1 MSDLSVVPSL
11 PRRPPRA
18 AYALPTLFT
27 AGNVFLGYLAILR
40 CIQAALNAGHNL
52 PLAMD
57 QFVVAA
63 KCIGIAIA
71 LDGLDGRIARMT
83 HTTSEFGREMDSLAD
98 VVSFGLAPAILAYTW
113 GVQTVDWAGAP
124 AFTDHLHRAGTFL
137 SFLFLICG
145 AARLARFNVQK
156 NPRPKNPGRPY
167 RKYFV
172 GLPIPAGA
180 GLIASVVFFADGYPL
195 TYWAEA
201 VLWLATLGALGFL
214 MVCTWRY
221 YAFKD
226 NTLLR
231 PRSPLTII
239 PLAILIFLIWNWA
252 QPVLLLLAVAYAVSG
267 PLIRIGG
274 LLRRLTGRPAATP
287 PAPTPLEQD
296 IV

>member
-1 MSDLSVVPSL
+1 MSDLSVVPSQ

-40 CIQAALNAGHNL
+40 CIQAVLNVGRNM
-52 PLAMD
+52 PLATE

-98 VVSFGLAPAILAYTW
+98 VVSFGLAPAVLAYTW
-113 GVQTVDWAGAP
+113 GVQSVDWGGAP

-137 SFLFLICG
+137 AFLFLICG

-180 GLIASVVFFADGYPL
+180 GLIASVVFFADGYPV

-201 VLWLATLGALGFL
+201 ILWMATLGGLGFL

-239 PLAILIFLIWNWA
+239 PLAILIFLVWNWA
-252 QPVLLLLAVAYAVSG
+252 QPVLLLLALGYALSG

-274 LLRRLTGRPAATP
+274 LLRRLTGRAATP
-287 PAPTPLEQD
+287 PSPTPLEQD

>member
-1 MSDLSVVPSL
+1 MSDLSVLPA

-18 AYALPTLFT
+18 AYALPSLFT

-40 CIQAALNAGHNL
+40 CIQAALSVGHDM
-52 PLAMD
+52 PSAMAH
-57 QFVVAA
+57 FVVAA

-71 LDGLDGRIARMT
+71 LDGVDGRIARIT
-83 HTTSEFGREMDSLAD
+83 NTTSDFGREMDSLAD

-113 GVQTVDWAGAP
+113 GVQAVDWVGAP
-124 AFTDHLHRAGTFL
+124 AFTDHLHRAGTFIA
-137 SFLFLICG
+137 FLFLICG

-180 GLIASVVFFADGYPL
+180 AVIAAVVFFSEGYPI

-201 VLWLATLGALGFL
+201 VLWLATLGVLGFL

-239 PLAILIFLIWNWA
+239 PSAILIFLIWNWA
-252 QPVLLLLAVAYAVSG
+252 QPVLLLLAIAYAASG
-267 PLIRIGG
+267 PLIRAGG
-274 LLRRLTGRPAATP
+274 VIRRLTGRGTAAP
-287 PAPTPLEQD
+287 PAPTMERP
-296 IV
+296 IA

>member
-1 MSDLSVVPSL
+1 MSDLSVVPG
-11 PRRPPRA
+11 PARRPTRA

-40 CIQAALNAGHNL
+40 CIQGALNVAHD
-52 PLAMD
+52 PHLAMA

-98 VVSFGLAPAILAYTW
+98 IVSFGLAPAILAFTW
-113 GVQTVDWAGAP
+113 GVQSVDWAGAP
-124 AFTDHLHRAGTFL
+124 AFTDHLHRAGTFV

-145 AARLARFNVQK
+145 AARLARFNVQV

-180 GLIASVVFFADGYPL
+180 GLIAAVVFFADGYPL
-195 TYWAEA
+195 TYWLHA
-201 VLWLATLGALGFL
+201 VLWLATLCALGFL

-252 QPVLLLLAVAYAVSG
+252 QPVLLLLGIAYAASG

-274 LLRRLTGRPAATP
+274 LVRRLSGRPPSA
-287 PAPTPLEQD
+287 TPLERP

>member
-40 CIQAALNAGHNL
+40 CIQAVLNVGRNM
-52 PLAMD
+52 PLAME

-98 VVSFGLAPAILAYTW
+98 VVSFGLAPAVLAFTW
-113 GVQTVDWAGAP
+113 GVQEVDWAGAP

-137 SFLFLICG
+137 AFLFLICG

-172 GLPIPAGA
+172 GLPIPAAA
-180 GLIASVVFFADGYPL
+180 GLVAAVVFFADGYPL

-201 VLWLATLGALGFL
+201 VVWLATLGALGFL

-252 QPVLLLLAVAYAVSG
+252 QPVLLLLALAYAASG

-287 PAPTPLEQD
+287 PPAPMERN

>member
-1 MSDLSVVPSL
+1 MRLTREGPVA

-27 AGNVFLGYLAILR
+27 AANVFLGYLAILR
-40 CIQAALNAGHNL
+40 CIQAALHAGHDM
-52 PLAMD
+52 PAAMGH
-57 QFVVAA
+57 FVVAA

-71 LDGLDGRIARMT
+71 LDGLDGRIARIT
-83 HTTSEFGREMDSLAD
+83 NTTSDFGREMDSLAD

-113 GVQTVDWAGAP
+113 GVQTVDWVGAP
-124 AFTDHLHRAGTFL
+124 AFTDHLQRSGTFIA
-137 SFLFLICG
+137 FLFLICG

-156 NPRPKNPGRPY
+156 NPRPTNPGRPY

-180 GLIASVVFFADGYPL
+180 GLIAAVVFFADGYPI

-201 VLWLATLGALGFL
+201 VLWLATLGVLGFL

-252 QPVLLLLAVAYAVSG
+252 QPVLLLLAVAYAASG
-267 PLIRIGG
+267 PLIRAGG
-274 LLRRLTGRPAATP
+274 VIRRLTGRGAAAP
-287 PAPTPLEQD
+287 PATLERP

>member
-1 MSDLSVVPSL
+1 MSDLTIVPP

-40 CIQAALNAGHNL
+40 CIQAALNAGHDL
-52 PLAMD
+52 PTAMAH
-57 QFVVAA
+57 FVVAA

-83 HTTSEFGREMDSLAD
+83 NTTSDFGREMDSLAD

-113 GVQTVDWAGAP
+113 GVQPVDWAGAP
-124 AFTDHLHRAGTFL
+124 AFTDHLHRAGTFIA
-137 SFLFLICG
+137 FLFLICG

-180 GLIASVVFFADGYPL
+180 GLIAAVVFFADGYPL
-195 TYWAEA
+195 TYWTQA
-201 VLWLATLGALGFL
+201 VLWLFTLGALGFL

-252 QPVLLLLAVAYAVSG
+252 QPVLLILAVAYAASG
-267 PLIRIGG
+267 PLIRVGG
-274 LLRRLTGRPAATP
+274 VIRRLTGRGAAPP
-287 PAPTPLEQD
+287 PAPTLEQP
-296 IV
+296 IA